1 MRKIS
6 MLLLGVA
13 LIASEVGCASIAPPR
28 IFDPGSAK
36 MKQDRA
42 VYFDPYPDNDAAPAL
57 DGGRPRDYNKPP
69 AEVKRAWGAD
79 YFAPQRGPGRGF

>member
-1 MRKIS
+1 MRRLS
-6 MLLLGVA
+6 MPLVGAILLA
-13 LIASEVGCASIAPPR
+13 CAAGCASIARPR
-28 IFDPGSAK
+28 LFDPGTAK

-42 VYFDPYPDNDAAPAL
+42 VYYDPYPDNDAAPNTES
-57 DGGRPRDYNKPP
+57 RPRDYNKPP